1 MSKPRIGLLT
11 SVIDN
16 RVARG
21 TALVARRL
29 LEGLLPFRDRYDFHL
44 VHHEP
49 CTDPLYT
56 QYPETL
62 IPHLPPGL
70 DRHVTRETAFWAGQ
84 RLQRKPAFD
93 LFHYLHPRIWP
104 SYLLTHAHHI
114 VVSAFEGAHLLPEN
128 QTSHDNPLF
137 HFTSRHLNRR
147 MHHLT
152 ACSDSGRNEVI
163 ETYGVR
169 PDQVTRIYL
178 GVDDIYTS
186 SKPTP
191 GATEH
196 LERHYNV
203 RAPYLL
209 AVSRFDPHKNILRL
223 LGAYERVRETHPTVQ
238 LVLVGGPHTPD
249 YSARVIQRIE
259 ALNEKRRSVNV
270 IPYVNDADMPCLYR
284 EASGLVYPSLHE
296 GFGLPVL
303 EAMACNTPVITSP
316 VSSLPEV
323 AGDAALY
330 ADPYSEEALAEAMRR
345 LLTDHTL
352 SDTLRTAGHEQI
364 KKFSWNQMVQ
374 ETVALYERILK
385 H

>member
-21 TALVARRL
+21 TALVTRRL

-44 VHHEP
+44 IHHEP
-49 CTDPLYT
+49 CGDPLYT
-56 QYPETL
+56 QYPQTL
-62 IPHLPPGL
+62 IPHLPSGL
-70 DRHVTRETAFWAGQ
+70 DRHLTREAVFWTQQ
-84 RLQRKPAFD
+84 RLQKNSSFD

-104 SYLLTHAHHI
+104 SYLLTNARQI
-114 VVSAFEGAHLLPEN
+114 MVSAFEGAHMLPEN
-128 QTSHDNPLF
+128 QTSDDNPLF
-137 HFTSRHLNRR
+137 RFTSRYLNHR

-152 ACSDSGRNEVI
+152 ACSDSGRHEVI
-163 ETYGVR
+163 QTYHVR
-169 PDQVTRIYL
+169 PEQVTRIYL

-186 SKPTP
+186 SEPTH
-191 GATEH
+191 GAADR
-196 LERHYNV
+196 LERRYGV

-209 AVSRFDPHKNILRL
+209 AVSRFDPHKNVLRL
-223 LGAYERVRETHPTVQ
+223 IGAYERVREIHPTVQ
-238 LVLVGGPHTPD
+238 LVLVGGPHTTD
-249 YSARVIQRIE
+249 YSEKVTQRIDALNKTHMSIRVIPFVDE
-259 ALNEKRRSVNV
+259 
-270 IPYVNDADMPCLYR
+270 ADMPLLYR

-330 ADPYSEEALAEAMRR
+330 ADPYSVQDLAETIHR
-345 LLTDHTL
+345 LLSERSL
-352 SDTLRTAGHEQI
+352 QDTLRTTGQEQV
-364 KKFSWNQMVQ
+364 KKFSWQHMVQ
-374 ETVALYERILK
+374 ETVELYDRILK
-385 H
+385 R